1 MDCHQLVRNLP
12 SLSSLPAV
20 LNEIEKSLGRM
31 DMSMEDLA
39 EIISKDPD
47 LTARILRMANSA
59 FYGIQAGVETVSQ
72 ALSLIGLD
80 ELRELLNGSSIV
92 EYFQNIPASLL
103 NMKEFWKHSVACGI
117 AAKELAICK
126 KAPEPERFFVA
137 GLIHGIGRLVLLT
150 KEPSIYGQILEEHQ
164 RSRQTLFSFEKE
176 QLGFNHAEVGRLLLS
191 SWQFPASLVNA
202 VGHQHYPRKTA
213 SAYLEASIVHVADFL
228 VNAMDIGN
236 SGEAS
241 YVWVNPIII
250 EDLSLNIHQL
260 QSIMVQVDR
269 QFDEVIKWFLD

>member
-1 MDCHQLVRNLP
+1 MDCQKLVQNLP

-20 LNEIEKSLGRM
+20 LNELERSLGRN
-31 DMSMEDLA
+31 DLSMEDFGK
-39 EIISKDPD
+39 IISKDPD

-59 FYGIQAGVETVSQ
+59 FYGIQARVETVSQ

-80 ELRELLNGSSIV
+80 ELRELLSGSSIV

-126 KAPEPERFFVA
+126 KAPETERFFVA

-150 KEPSIYGQILEEHQ
+150 KEPYIYGKILQEHPQ
-164 RSRQTLFSFEKE
+164 SKQTLFSFEKE
-176 QLGFNHAEVGRLLLS
+176 QLGFNHAEVGRLLLL
-191 SWQFPASLVNA
+191 SWQFPPSLISA
-202 VGHQHYPRKTA
+202 VAHQHYPHKTA
-213 SAYLEASIVHVADFL
+213 SSYLEASIVHVADFL

-241 YVWVNPIII
+241 YVWVNPTVIN
-250 EDLSLNIHQL
+250 DLSLDIHHL
-260 QSIMVQVDR
+260 QSVMVQVDR
-269 QFDEVIKWFLD
+269 QFDEVIKWFFD